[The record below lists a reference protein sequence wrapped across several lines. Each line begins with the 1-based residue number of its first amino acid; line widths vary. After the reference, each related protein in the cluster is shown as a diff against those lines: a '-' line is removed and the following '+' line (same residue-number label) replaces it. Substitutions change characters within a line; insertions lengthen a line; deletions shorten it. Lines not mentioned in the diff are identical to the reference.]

1 MIILY
6 KFMKNIL
13 LTGATGFVGS
23 NLVNN
28 LSKNH
33 KVYVTIRSKI
43 YKKKMIKN
51 SNIIYLYFKN
61 HHNLNTKLKSLKI
74 DTVIHCA
81 THYVKKHNFLDIKK
95 IIKGNIEFGIILLE
109 NLNSMK
115 VKKFI
120 NFTTNWENFNGK
132 INFPYNFYASS
143 KIAFKAFID
152 FYKQREKKIKFYNIF
167 ISDTFGTN
175 DRRIK
180 IVNLIK
186 KNYHKN
192 KTLKIFSKNL
202 YINLTNIKDIV
213 SAIKILLSKNIQ
225 PNNYALTNKISFKI
239 FDIINKL
246 VLKKKSKLKFYF
258 LSKKILKEKIYKFKK
273 IPNWKPKFSSI
284 NHLINFILYE

>member
-1 MIILY
+1 
-6 KFMKNIL
+6 MKNIL

-23 NLVNN
+23 NLANN

-43 YKKKMIKN
+43 YRKKIMKN

-61 HHNLNTKLKSLKI
+61 HHNLNIKLKSLTI

-81 THYVKKHNFLDIKK
+81 THYVKQHNFSDIRK

-120 NFTTNWENFNGK
+120 NFTTSWENFNGK
-132 INFPYNFYASS
+132 INLPYNFYASS
-143 KIAFKAFID
+143 KSAFRAFVD
-152 FYKQREKKIKFYNIF
+152 FYRQKEKKIKFYNIF

-175 DRRIK
+175 DKRIK

-186 KNYHKN
+186 KNYYKN

-202 YINLTNIKDIV
+202 YINLTNIKDII
-213 SAIKILLSKNIQ
+213 SAIKILLNKNIQ
-225 PNNYALTNKISFKI
+225 PNNYTLTNKISFKI

-258 LSKKILKEKIYKFKK
+258 LSNKILKEKIYKFKK
-273 IPNWKPKFSSI
+273 IPSWKLKFSST